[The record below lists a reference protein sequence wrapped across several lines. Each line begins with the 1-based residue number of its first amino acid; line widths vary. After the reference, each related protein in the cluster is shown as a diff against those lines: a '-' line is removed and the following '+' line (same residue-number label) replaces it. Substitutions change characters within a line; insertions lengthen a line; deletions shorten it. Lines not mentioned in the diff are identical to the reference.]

1 MERANFQNNKAS
13 NKNPDCGNANF
24 DNLYRIYFPRLYAFA
39 LKIIGDDSHAKDL
52 VQNVFVKFWEN
63 ENALQNENLEAF
75 LFKAVRNGSLNYI
88 RHLKVVDNLKQR
100 SKEHYLGEELYYID
114 MVRDEPVVLIEEELK
129 QQIIDVM
136 EQLPPK
142 CKEVFKLS
150 RIDELK
156 NKEIADKLGLSLKS
170 VEKHMSKA
178 IVFYRKRITHIPLP
192 LILLIIK
199 TCAK

>member
-178 IVFYRKRITHIPLP
+178 IAFYRKRITHIPLP